1 MFLSSAQA
9 GSKFCTSLFVFMKG
23 RGYLEHYRNFYFMS
37 ILLHFPKSLRIILTF
52 LGDHCGHCGV
62 GVQLIEETRWQFSW
76 KEP

>member
-9 GSKFCTSLFVFMKG
+9 GSKFCTNLFVFMKG
-23 RGYLEHYRNFYFMS
+23 RGYLEHYRNFYFMR
-37 ILLHFPKSLRIILTF
+37 ILLHFAKSLRIILTF
-52 LGDHCGHCGV
+52 LGDHYGHCSV